1 MKRTDLFR
9 KSLLSTAVLAVLH
22 TYSMGAAATCTP
34 ENVDGVNKIIVD
46 DGTSCGDISITTP
59 DNVNHIEVEGIVTG
73 DITNT
78 SDLSFLKIEAG
89 NVGEGWI
96 QGSVIN
102 QGDIS
107 HHDGHDASFNL
118 SGPQELLTVDGDVL
132 NAGSATYMLVENT
145 DIGGDLVNAG
155 ELTDDFMMA
164 WDTIV
169 IGSMVNA
176 EGASIGSAETPVYDA
191 ILVNDSIINQ
201 GVINDGS
208 ITGDN
213 SGILI
218 SKSIITGTQE
228 VDGVLGAVVNNG
240 DIKLTTGGKEYAER
254 GMFGIQITNAM
265 PLDAPGGSEDQ
276 EIATSIINGSVIN
289 TGTIAVTDGNQEEP
303 QLQDDRFGGIYIGSK
318 WRGEEGDSVAAH
330 VKGDVINTGTIDVA
344 VTNTDRGEMFGILVE
359 NAMIDGTVGNIGVD
373 SLITTSREGI
383 IVVDGSDVGDIVNE
397 GTITVTEFWDG
408 IYVDSSSAANISN
421 CGVITTTAGSGIY
434 LDAAVV
440 EATVRNDGQIKAN
453 GQYIDY
459 PVGDHEP
466 ASEYLDG
473 SGIFVSAYG
482 ECDEQDQNCQITPSY
497 VGSIINGE
505 DGVINATE
513 AGIDI
518 DHSVIGSISNLGK
531 IVADWV
537 GIYAENGTIEGSITN
552 DGLIKI
558 EAPQEAM
565 PRMYDNSFGAGIYIR
580 RSEIAEDV
588 TNNGDID
595 VFGSGIALDSWGD
608 GQTTVQYV
616 LNNADASISAGNSGI
631 ELNGVNAT
639 GVGNLGSI
647 LAGDIGIYV
656 SDSNLTD
663 GVYNSGHIN
672 AGYAGIE
679 VAGDDEGSQVGII
692 VNDENGVIATDNE
705 EEYGDSFGM
714 GAFFLSG
721 ESLVNAGIINSAIGM
736 ESVGS
741 SLTEGVVNTGTINA
755 DWSDIQ
761 LYSTQSGTVANE
773 GTINVSEAD
782 GTAINIAGSELTT
795 GVYNNGI
802 LNAGEGIVVSGYP
815 GFGPVLAVQDLPPPP
830 PPPGP
835 ILPENNDPLSVGII
849 VNDESGVIT
858 ATAEGSYGIGLD
870 LVEATGLGNAGMIMP
885 VMA

>member
-1 MKRTDLFR
+1 
-9 KSLLSTAVLAVLH
+9 
-22 TYSMGAAATCTP
+22 
-34 ENVDGVNKIIVD
+34 
-46 DGTSCGDISITTP
+46 
-59 DNVNHIEVEGIVTG
+59 
-73 DITNT
+73 
-78 SDLSFLKIEAG
+78 
-89 NVGEGWI
+89 
-96 QGSVIN
+96 
-102 QGDIS
+102 
-107 HHDGHDASFNL
+107 
-118 SGPQELLTVDGDVL
+118 
-132 NAGSATYMLVENT
+132 
-145 DIGGDLVNAG
+145 
-155 ELTDDFMMA
+155 
-164 WDTIV
+164 
-169 IGSMVNA
+169 MV
-176 EGASIGSAETPVYDA
+176 
-191 ILVNDSIINQ
+191 
-201 GVINDGS
+201 
-208 ITGDN
+208 
-213 SGILI
+213 
-218 SKSIITGTQE
+218 
-228 VDGVLGAVVNNG
+228 
-240 DIKLTTGGKEYAER
+240 
-254 GMFGIQITNAM
+254 
-265 PLDAPGGSEDQ
+265 
-276 EIATSIINGSVIN
+276 
-289 TGTIAVTDGNQEEP
+289 
-303 QLQDDRFGGIYIGSK
+303 
-318 WRGEEGDSVAAH
+318 
-330 VKGDVINTGTIDVA
+330 
-344 VTNTDRGEMFGILVE
+344 
-359 NAMIDGTVGNIGVD
+359 DGTVGNIGVD
-373 SLITTSREGI
+373 SVITTSREGI

-421 CGVITTTAGSGIY
+421 SGVITTTTGSGIY
-434 LDAAVV
+434 LDAAMV
-440 EATVRNDGQIKAN
+440 EGTVRNDGQITAN

-552 DGLIKI
+552 DGLIKV

-580 RSEIAEDV
+580 SSDIAENV

-595 VFGSGIALDSWGD
+595 AFGTGIGLDSWGD
-608 GQTTVQYV
+608 GQTTVKYV
-616 LNNADASISAGNSGI
+616 LNNADATITAGNSGI

-639 GVGNLGSI
+639 GVGNLGAI

-663 GVYNSGHIN
+663 GVYNSGQIN

-692 VNDENGVIATDNE
+692 VNDENGVITTDSE

-721 ESLVNAGIINSAIGM
+721 ESLVNAGIINSAVGM

-755 DWSDIQ
+755 DWSGIQ
-761 LYSTQSGTVANE
+761 LYSTQAGTVANE
-773 GTINVSEAD
+773 GTINVSEEYGA
-782 GTAINIAGSELTT
+782 AINIAGSELTT
-795 GVYNNGI
+795 GVYNNGTI
-802 LNAGEGIVVSGYP
+802 NASEGILVSGYP
-815 GFGPVLAVQDLPPPP
+815 GFGPVLSVQDFPPP

-835 ILPENNDPLSVGII
+835 IPPEENDPLSVGII
-849 VNDESGVIT
+849 VNDESGVIN
-858 ATAEGSYGIGLD
+858 ATAEDSYGIGLD
-870 LVEATGLGNAGMIMP
+870 FVEATGLGNAGMINASYGLN
-885 VMA
+885 VTDSILTDDIVNIGTINASDTGIAVENSQ